1 MYISL
6 KVRVCDGEKFKQ
18 MFRKNCLHPEKLHI
32 FLVLGLKEDG
42 DNATEIDS
50 IPDLSKCGVNY
61 CPAVD
66 NPDVNKTEIDPEE
79 DNFSA
84 TSYQLYILAGVYLAC
99 SILSAVVLALFVDP
113 LSK

>member
-1 MYISL
+1 MSFSTSQNWEIFL
-6 KVRVCDGEKFKQ
+6 KKLGKTSGEPIFDQ
-18 MFRKNCLHPEKLHI
+18 
-32 FLVLGLKEDG
+32 FLVLGLEDG
-42 DNATEIDS
+42 GGNATEVDIV
-50 IPDLSKCGVNY
+50 PDLSKCGVNY

-66 NPDVNKTEIDPEE
+66 NPDVNNTEIDPEE